1 LIPHDITRHGEGAAF
16 ILTIN
21 GGTAPLSLICAGR
34 LLVSSDTLVKR
45 IYQMPVGASAA
56 SQERAEKVTEGFIS
70 GGEDGADEDLVDAEL
85 ILAASATTIHFV
97 VDRHNA
103 ALLRRISRE
112 NIGMNNL

>member
-1 LIPHDITRHGEGAAF
+1 
-16 ILTIN
+16 
-21 GGTAPLSLICAGR
+21 
-34 LLVSSDTLVKR
+34 
-45 IYQMPVGASAA
+45 MPVGASAA

-112 NIGMNNL
+112 HRNEQSMKLCTTLRLRSMQGQPQGVGKKV